1 MCIVN
6 INLYVSNVT
15 VALGLYNLIYID
27 FWFLVASSTQLILI
41 C

>member
-15 VALGLYNLIYID
+15 VALGLYNLIHID